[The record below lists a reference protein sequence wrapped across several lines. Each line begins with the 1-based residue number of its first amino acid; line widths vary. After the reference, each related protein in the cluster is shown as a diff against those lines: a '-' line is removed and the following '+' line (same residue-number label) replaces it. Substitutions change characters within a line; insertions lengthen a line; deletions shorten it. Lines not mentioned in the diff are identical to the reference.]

1 MRHAVMML
9 CLTGC
14 ASLAGGHIDTYRC
27 GYDTV
32 WEETLR
38 ALEPATFAA
47 TDKRHGRIETE
58 WEKGMADQT
67 SGIMGRSDLVQERS
81 SIVVSLARQR
91 NNTEVRVIHVRQQRH
106 LGGTRSLRWRHV
118 PSSPEVEN
126 RMLAR
131 IHDRLKQRG
140 CGPL

>member
-1 MRHAVMML
+1 MMV

-14 ASLAGGHIDTYRC
+14 ASLAGGHIDMYRC

-38 ALEPATFAA
+38 ALEPATFATA
-47 TDKRHGRIETE
+47 DKYNGRIETE

-81 SIVVSLARQR
+81 SIVVTLARQR
-91 NNTEVRVIHVRQQRH
+91 DDTEVRVFHVRQRH
-106 LGGTRSLRWRHV
+106 HLVGARSLRWQHV
-118 PSSPEVEN
+118 PSSPEVEYKI
-126 RMLAR
+126 LAR